1 VAPSTPFMSHAW
13 QFFRAGGVD
22 QVLITRGADIA
33 QLREL
38 DQKLWV
44 ALACPT
50 RGIDF
55 DHRTLDLID
64 TDHDGRIRAPELLA
78 ACEWACERL
87 RDPGRLLHPQP
98 RLALADLADDDTGRA
113 LADAARHTL
122 ALHGNADAP
131 DIGLPELAERQKH
144 LAGERFNGDGIVT
157 PATAGEDAALRALI
171 TQIVATQGGVDDA
184 GGTPGVDE
192 ARATAFFDAA
202 DALLAWHARGEQDC
216 GTLRDA
222 AQAVDAVHA
231 KVDDFFARCRLAD
244 FDSRAAEALSSPAP
258 EVLREQALHTLSLDA
273 ALLKNLPLAPVA
285 AGRALPLGDAAN
297 PAWQPALRALREQAI
312 LPLLGEAHG
321 EALDEASWQ
330 RLKARVAP
338 CRAWLA
344 QAPAGPVAALG
355 HPALATLLAGDAAQA
370 RARVQG
376 LIAKD
381 RDAAPQHGRVND
393 LEKLLRL
400 QRDLLAL
407 LRNFVSFEA
416 FYRREGA
423 VFQAGRLYLDG
434 RSCDLTVQV
443 ADASK
448 HAVVAG
454 LAKAYLAYC
463 ECTRGKEKITIA
475 AAFTAGDVDFLFV
488 GRNGLFYDREGRDWD
503 ARIVKVIENPISI
516 AQAFMSPYKKFL
528 RIVEEQVAKRAAAGD
543 ATQQGRLGQWAG
555 QVASAGKP
563 AGTSAADAAAQASV
577 GNAARGR
584 IDVGTVAA
592 LGVALGSISAVIVG
606 VFGKFVELGWW
617 IPMAII
623 GIVLSISGPSM
634 LIAWL
639 KLRQRSLGPILDA
652 SGWAINGR
660 MRLNVRLGASLSQTA
675 HLPAGTLR
683 HPDPFAERHGGRWGL
698 LVLLLVLAFALGV
711 WRFGGWQRL
720 VPGAAP
726 LPAASAPV
734 SAPLPAPATAP
745 APAPAQTPAPAA
757 PPAAAASA
765 ASP

>member
-1 VAPSTPFMSHAW
+1 MPHEW

-22 QVLITRGADIA
+22 QVLIARGADIA
-33 QLREL
+33 HLRTL

-50 RGIDF
+50 RGIEVDE
-55 DHRTLDLID
+55 RTLDLID

-78 ACEWACERL
+78 ACEWACARL
-87 RDPGRLLHPQP
+87 RDPDTLLQP
-98 RLALADLADDDTGRA
+98 RDRLTLADLADDDEGRA
-113 LADAARHTL
+113 LAAEARRTL
-122 ALHGNADAP
+122 ARQGQADAP
-131 DIGLPELAERQKH
+131 GIGLPELAERQKH

-157 PATAGEDAALRALI
+157 PATAGDDTALRAVI
-171 TQIVATQGGVDDA
+171 ARIVAAQGGVDDA
-184 GGTPGVDE
+184 SGTPGIDQ
-192 ARATAFFDAA
+192 ARAEAFFDAA
-202 DALLAWHARGEQDC
+202 EAVLAWHARGEQDC
-216 GTLRDA
+216 GALRDA
-222 AQAVDAVHA
+222 AQAVEAVHG
-231 KVDDFFARCRLAD
+231 KVEDFFARCRLAD
-244 FDSRAAEALSSPAP
+244 FDARAAEALSSPAP
-258 EVLREQALHTLSLDA
+258 EALRERALTALSLDSD
-273 ALLKNLPLAPVA
+273 LLRNLPLAPVA
-285 AGRALPLGDAAN
+285 AGRALPLGTAAN
-297 PAWQPALRALREQAI
+297 PAWQAALRALRELAV
-312 LPLLGEAHG
+312 LPLLGADQH
-321 EALDEASWQ
+321 EALDEAGWQ
-330 RLKARVAP
+330 QLKRRVAP

-344 QAPAGPVAALG
+344 TRPAGPVAALG
-355 HPALATLLAGDAAQA
+355 HPALVALLGDDIGAA
-370 RARVQG
+370 RTRVLA
-376 LIAKD
+376 LIAQD
-381 RDAAPQHGRVND
+381 RDAAPQHGRIND

-443 ADASK
+443 ADAAR

-463 ECTRGKEKITIA
+463 ECTRGKDKMTIA

-488 GRNGLFYDREGRDWD
+488 GRNGLFYDRDGRDWD

-516 AQAFMSPYKKFL
+516 GQAFMSPYKKFL
-528 RIVEEQVAKRAAAGD
+528 RMVEEQLAKRAAAGD
-543 ATQQGRLGQWAG
+543 ATQEGKLGQWAG

-563 AGTSAADAAAQASV
+563 ATAGAAAAAAPAS
-577 GNAARGR
+577 APARGR

-675 HLPAGTLR
+675 QLPKGTRRL
-683 HPDPFAERHGGRWGL
+683 PDPFAEPHGARL
-698 LVLLLVLAFALGV
+698 AVLLAALAGAIALAV
-711 WRFGGWQRL
+711 WRYSF
-720 VPGAAP
+720 
-726 LPAASAPV
+726 
-734 SAPLPAPATAP
+734 
-745 APAPAQTPAPAA
+745 
-757 PPAAAASA
+757 
-765 ASP
+765 SP